1 MDSLG
6 AHKARAKSYAK
17 KVRSILNQKGLQLT
31 ETSHPSV
38 AVKVCSLPLFSSISN
53 SLKVPKQLNDY
64 DCGTFVLCWF
74 QTLANLEQLALHST
88 PDFEKLV

>member
-38 AVKVCSLPLFSSISN
+38 AVKV
-53 SLKVPKQLNDY
+53 PKQLNDY